1 MLYYPD
7 SPMIS
12 FTLGGPPVGKERART
27 FFDPRVKRVISKT
40 PAKTVKYEK
49 SIATRAL
56 VELGMHNFH
65 CESFQQEWP
74 RDGRYALSVL
84 PYFENKRRRDLD
96 NVLKIVMDALKKV
109 LWDDDTQVDEIYTR
123 RSYDRMA
130 PRVEVRAWVMP

>member
-27 FFDPRVKRVISKT
+27 FVDPRSGRMVSKT

-49 SIATRAL
+49 AIAARATI
-56 VELGMHNFH
+56 ELMHNVR
-65 CESFQQEWP
+65 CERFQSEWP
-74 RDGRYALSVL
+74 RDQRYALSVL

-96 NVLKIVMDALKKV
+96 NVLKSVCDALNGI

>member
-12 FTLGGPPVGKERART
+12 FTLGGPPVGKARART

-40 PAKTVKYEK
+40 PDKTVKYEK
-49 SIATRAL
+49 AIAARATI
-56 VELGMHNFH
+56 ELMRNVR
-65 CESFQQEWP
+65 CEGFQQAWP
-74 RDGRYALSVL
+74 RDGHYALSVL

-96 NVLKIVMDALKKV
+96 NVLKSVCDALNGI